1 MPMLAT
7 VDEKTAERVAR
18 DVRDFGHGYIRVDR
32 EGRTEHV
39 PADAVS
45 IDRTNGRTE
54 RERRMVE

>member
-7 VDEKTAERVAR
+7 VDERTAERVAR

-39 PADAVS
+39 PADAVVVTG
-45 IDRTNGRTE
+45 IDGRD
-54 RERRMVE
+54 RAERRTFE